1 MAPKLSAL
9 HMAFLRKDLSVVGI
23 YIETCGGVPD
33 HAAELRRHIA
43 RHRLIY
49 PVLDG
54 EAGPIDDP
62 TFKRM
67 SWAPHAL
74 VVDRQGNV
82 LRTYP
87 HMPRMTTLRSDLTA
101 LVETG
106 LFPAR
111 PDDGWRGFSRGAW
124 AEIHTDGEPRNRKT
138 TLKSVSRDGVTIT
151 HDGKQTKLF
160 REHLDRTDRDYRRTE
175 RKSEQLEID
184 GKTLEARVFDAT
196 WKRGGVQFVERTWIA
211 RGMVLRRKTLE
222 NEPHIERTERIVK
235 WSEILSIGDR
245 KVDCRVIE
253 RTAVWKS
260 GRSDERVWISEAV
273 PGHEARRM
281 RKTTTKGST
290 STETTAVVAF
300 GLR

>member
-1 MAPKLSAL
+1 
-9 HMAFLRKDLSVVGI
+9 MAFLRKDLSVVGI

-33 HAAELRRHIA
+33 HAAEWRKHVA
-43 RHRLIY
+43 RHRLVY
-49 PVLDG
+49 PALDG

-67 SWAPHAL
+67 RWAPHAL
-74 VVDRQGNV
+74 VVDKRGHV

-87 HMPRMTTLRSDLTA
+87 HMPRVKTLRADLDA

-106 LFPAR
+106 LFPSR

-124 AEIHTDGEPRNRKT
+124 VETHIDGEPRNRKT
-138 TLKSVSRDGVTIT
+138 TLKSVSRDGVTIVR
-151 HDGKQTKLF
+151 GGQETKLF

-175 RKSEQLEID
+175 LKPEQVAID
-184 GKTLEARVFDAT
+184 GQTLEARVFDAT
-196 WKRGGVQFVERTWIA
+196 WKRNGVRFTERTWIA

-222 NEPHIERTERIVK
+222 TEPRIERTEQVVK
-235 WSEILSIGDR
+235 WSESLSIGER

-253 RTAVWKS
+253 RTAVWS
-260 GRSDERVWISEAV
+260 TGRSEETVWRCEGV
-273 PGHEARRM
+273 PGHEARRV

-290 STETTAVVAF
+290 SIETSNTVAF